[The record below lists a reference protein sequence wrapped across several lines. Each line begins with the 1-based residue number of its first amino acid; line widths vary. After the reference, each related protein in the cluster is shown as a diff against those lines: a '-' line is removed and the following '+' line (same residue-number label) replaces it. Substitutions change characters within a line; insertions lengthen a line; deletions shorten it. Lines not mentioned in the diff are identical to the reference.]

1 MATKII
7 DKDNGYKKFM
17 KEMLKFT
24 KKPYVKIGL
33 LSKKNQRENSELT
46 NAEIAVIHE
55 FGAPMARIPER
66 SFLRST
72 FDEKNREWARITSE
86 IVKKVDIRL
95 MSTSEGLSLLGLTA
109 VNDVKSKLR
118 KGPFVPLSPITI
130 KRRTG
135 NSIKPLIDTAQMINS
150 ITFEKLNI

>member
-1 MATKII
+1 
-7 DKDNGYKKFM
+7 
-17 KEMLKFT
+17 
-24 KKPYVKIGL
+24 
-33 LSKKNQRENSELT
+33 
-46 NAEIAVIHE
+46 
-55 FGAPMARIPER
+55 MARIPER

-95 MSTSEGLSLLGLTA
+95 MSTSKGLSLLGLTA

-118 KGPFVPLSPITI
+118 KGPFAPLSPITI